1 MGTETRGANGALTR
15 VDAAEIQRIEADAER
30 VMLQRKI
37 DASQQQIRSSVEQ
50 LGDRFKDGL
59 DWRGWVRRHPLE
71 AVGIAFGV
79 GVLLGARRYL

>member
-1 MGTETRGANGALTR
+1 MGGARDTNGTLIR
-15 VDAAEIQRIEADAER
+15 VDAAEIERIEADADR

-37 DASQQQIRSSVEQ
+37 DASQRQIKDSVER
-50 LGDRFKDGL
+50 LGEHFKDRV
-59 DWRGWVRRHPLE
+59 DWRGWVARHPFE